1 MKNNL
6 IHTIELRKPVYSFS
20 VLNWILIIGAIVLFG
35 NKLEAQ
41 EQSSV
46 DPDATRPA
54 VVKMLLAPPNEHKL
68 HVYVN
73 DKKFIYW
80 PQDKPIFF
88 WLGTSSDEKAELFP
102 LLHSG
107 TTNSAGHWKPDA
119 ANELE
124 KYRSDG
130 LKLEIS
136 SNQFVRWLHHYNKKE
151 TTMRFIADGVAP
163 ESQLQFV
170 SKKRLKNIYGLYF
183 SGDAIATLSAT
194 DAYSGV
200 EQTYLSV
207 NGKTFLPSDG
217 MKFSEEGYYLL
228 RHYAVDRVG
237 NTSETL
243 QTRFYIDKT
252 PPVTNLKM
260 VNATK
265 NIFGPK
271 STLSI
276 PSQDTLSGV
285 HVTYYNWNSGEFK
298 RSYKNRILFEGV
310 KEGANILQ
318 FYTEDLV
325 GNAEGI
331 HKVTL
336 GFDKNGPE
344 VSHEIKGDQYI
355 EGGKVYLSSRSQIFL
370 KAVDEMVDVQSIE
383 YQVNGL
389 SYGNYEISF
398 RPPVQTGEFKMDY
411 QGIDIIGNKSI
422 LASANFV
429 VDSQSPT
436 TRLITDGVTYRRGPN
451 VIWVNTK
458 TRISLKAL
466 DDVSGVQSIF
476 YKFNENKELL
486 YKGPFTIS
494 DEGRHTFQFSSVDH
508 VNNKEVLT
516 PVLLVV
522 DDTPP
527 EIKAVFNRSA
537 VGSEGGD
544 GEDKI
549 DVYPLYTTL
558 FLNADDNSAKLKGIR
573 FSVNGSPKEAYQEAL
588 LLDKPG
594 NYYVIVEAED
604 NLGNISNKKMIF
616 IVKAG

>member
-1 MKNNL
+1 
-6 IHTIELRKPVYSFS
+6 
-20 VLNWILIIGAIVLFG
+20 
-35 NKLEAQ
+35 
-41 EQSSV
+41 
-46 DPDATRPA
+46 
-54 VVKMLLAPPNEHKL
+54 
-68 HVYVN
+68 
-73 DKKFIYW
+73 
-80 PQDKPIFF
+80 
-88 WLGTSSDEKAELFP
+88 
-102 LLHSG
+102 
-107 TTNSAGHWKPDA
+107 
-119 ANELE
+119 
-124 KYRSDG
+124 
-130 LKLEIS
+130 
-136 SNQFVRWLHHYNKKE
+136 
-151 TTMRFIADGVAP
+151 MRFIADGVPP
-163 ESQLQFV
+163 ESQLQFA
-170 SKKRLKNIYGLYF
+170 SKKRLMDTRGVYF
-183 SGDAIATLSAT
+183 PGDAIATLSAT
-194 DAYSGV
+194 DAISGV
-200 EQTYLSV
+200 DKTYLSV
-207 NGKTFLPSDG
+207 NGKTFIPSDG
-217 MKFSEEGYYLL
+217 MKFSEEGFYQL

-237 NTSETL
+237 NTSEPL

-260 VNATK
+260 VNASK

-285 HVTYYNWNSGEFK
+285 HVSYYNWNSGEFK

-325 GNAEGI
+325 GNTEEI

-336 GFDKNGPE
+336 GFDKKGPE
-344 VSHEIKGDQYI
+344 VSHEIKGDKYI
-355 EGGKVYLSSRSQIFL
+355 EDGKVYLSSRSQILL
-370 KAVDEMVDVQSIE
+370 KAVDEMVDIQSIE

-389 SYGNYEISF
+389 SYGNYGISF
-398 RPPVQTGEFKMDY
+398 RPVVQTGEFYMDY

-436 TRLITDGVTYRRGPN
+436 TRLITDGVTYTRGPN

-466 DDVSGVQSIF
+466 DNVSGVQSIF

-494 DEGRHTFQFSSVDH
+494 DEGRHTFQYSSVDH

-527 EIKAVFNRSA
+527 EIEAVFNRSA

-616 IVKAG
+616 IIKAG

>member
-6 IHTIELRKPVYSFS
+6 IKINRFRKPVYYFT
-20 VLNWILIIGAIVLFG
+20 VLNWLLIIGANVLFG

-46 DPDATRPA
+46 DHDTTPP
-54 VVKMLLAPPNEHKL
+54 VVKMELVPPNEHKL
-68 HVYVN
+68 HPYVN
-73 DKKFIYW
+73 DEKFIYW
-80 PQDKPIFF
+80 PKDKPIFF
-88 WLGTSSDEKAELFP
+88 WLGTSSNDKTELFP

-107 TTNSAGHWKPDA
+107 TMNSTGNWKPDT
-119 ANELE
+119 ANDLE
-124 KYRSDG
+124 KYRSEG

-136 SNQFVRWLHHYNKKE
+136 SNQFVRWLNHYNKE
-151 TTMRFIADGVAP
+151 ATTMRFIADGVAP

-170 SKKRLKNIYGLYF
+170 SKKQVKDIYGLFF
-183 SGDAIATLSAT
+183 SGDAIATLNAT
-194 DAYSGV
+194 DALSGV

-237 NTSETL
+237 NASEL
-243 QTRFYIDKT
+243 VQIRFYIDKT

-285 HVTYYNWNSGEFK
+285 HVSYYKWNSGVYK
-298 RSYKNRILFEGV
+298 KSYKNRILFEGV

-325 GNAEGI
+325 GNTEGI

-336 GFDKNGPE
+336 GFDKNAPE

-355 EGGKVYLSSRSQIFL
+355 EGGKVFLSSRSQIFL
-370 KAVDEMVDVQSIE
+370 KAVDEMVDIKSIE

-411 QGIDIIGNKSI
+411 QGIDIIGNKSN
-422 LASANFV
+422 LVSVNFV

-436 TRLITDGVTYRRGPN
+436 TQLITDGVTYRRGPN
-451 VIWVNTK
+451 VIWMNSK

-466 DDVSGVQSIF
+466 DNVSGVQSIF
-476 YKFNENKELL
+476 YKLDENKELL
-486 YKGPFTIS
+486 YKGSFTIS
-494 DEGRHTFQFSSVDH
+494 DEGRHTFQYSSVDH
-508 VNNKEVLT
+508 VNNKEVST

-544 GEDKI
+544 GDDKI
-549 DVYPLYTTL
+549 NVYPLYTTL
-558 FLNADDNSAKLKGIR
+558 FLNADDNSAKLKGVR
-573 FSVNGSPKEAYQEAL
+573 FSINGSPKEAYQEAL

>member
-6 IHTIELRKPVYSFS
+6 IQTIELRKPVYSFS
-20 VLNWILIIGAIVLFG
+20 VLNWVLIIGAIALFG

-46 DPDATRPA
+46 DPDTTPP
-54 VVKMLLAPPNEHKL
+54 VVKMDLAVPNEHKL

-73 DKKFIYW
+73 EEKFIFW
-80 PQDKPIFF
+80 PRDKPIFF
-88 WLGTSSDEKAELFP
+88 WLGTSSDEKAQLFP
-102 LLHSG
+102 LIHSG
-107 TTNSAGHWKPDA
+107 SMNSE
-119 ANELE
+119 ELE
-124 KYRSDG
+124 DYKSNG

-163 ESQLQFV
+163 ESQLQFI
-170 SKKRLKNIYGLYF
+170 SKKRLMDISGLFF

-194 DAYSGV
+194 DAFSGV

-237 NTSETL
+237 NASEPV
-243 QTRFYIDKT
+243 QIRFYIDKT

-285 HVTYYNWNSGEFK
+285 HVSYYKWNSGVYK

-325 GNAEGI
+325 GNTEGI

-336 GFDKNGPE
+336 SFDKNGPE

-370 KAVDEMVDVQSIE
+370 KAVDEMVDIQSIE

-451 VIWVNTK
+451 VIWMNSK
-458 TRISLKAL
+458 TRISLKAS
-466 DDVSGVQSIF
+466 DNVSGVQSIF

-494 DEGRHTFQFSSVDH
+494 DEGRHTFQYSSVDH

-573 FSVNGSPKEAYQEAL
+573 FSINGSPKEAYQEAL

>member
-1 MKNNL
+1 M
-6 IHTIELRKPVYSFS
+6 
-20 VLNWILIIGAIVLFG
+20 
-35 NKLEAQ
+35 
-41 EQSSV
+41 
-46 DPDATRPA
+46 
-54 VVKMLLAPPNEHKL
+54 
-68 HVYVN
+68 
-73 DKKFIYW
+73 
-80 PQDKPIFF
+80 
-88 WLGTSSDEKAELFP
+88 
-102 LLHSG
+102 
-107 TTNSAGHWKPDA
+107 
-119 ANELE
+119 
-124 KYRSDG
+124 
-130 LKLEIS
+130 
-136 SNQFVRWLHHYNKKE
+136 
-151 TTMRFIADGVAP
+151 
-163 ESQLQFV
+163 
-170 SKKRLKNIYGLYF
+170 
-183 SGDAIATLSAT
+183 
-194 DAYSGV
+194 
-200 EQTYLSV
+200 
-207 NGKTFLPSDG
+207 
-217 MKFSEEGYYLL
+217 
-228 RHYAVDRVG
+228 G
-237 NTSETL
+237 NTSEPL

-252 PPVTNLKM
+252 PPVTNLEM

-276 PSQDTLSGV
+276 PSQDTISGV

-298 RSYKNRILFEGV
+298 KSYKNRILFEGV

-325 GNAEGI
+325 GNTEEI

-344 VSHEIKGDQYI
+344 VSHEIKGDKYI
-355 EGGKVYLSSRSQIFL
+355 EDGKVYLSSRSQIIL
-370 KAVDEMVDVQSIE
+370 KAVDEMVDIQSIE

-389 SYGNYEISF
+389 SYGNYGISF

-436 TRLITDGVTYRRGPN
+436 TRLITDGVTYTRGPN

-466 DDVSGVQSIF
+466 DNVSGVQSIF

-527 EIKAVFNRSA
+527 EINAVFNRSA

>member
-1 MKNNL
+1 
-6 IHTIELRKPVYSFS
+6 
-20 VLNWILIIGAIVLFG
+20 
-35 NKLEAQ
+35 
-41 EQSSV
+41 
-46 DPDATRPA
+46 
-54 VVKMLLAPPNEHKL
+54 
-68 HVYVN
+68 
-73 DKKFIYW
+73 
-80 PQDKPIFF
+80 
-88 WLGTSSDEKAELFP
+88 
-102 LLHSG
+102 
-107 TTNSAGHWKPDA
+107 
-119 ANELE
+119 
-124 KYRSDG
+124 
-130 LKLEIS
+130 
-136 SNQFVRWLHHYNKKE
+136 
-151 TTMRFIADGVAP
+151 
-163 ESQLQFV
+163 
-170 SKKRLKNIYGLYF
+170 
-183 SGDAIATLSAT
+183 
-194 DAYSGV
+194 
-200 EQTYLSV
+200 
-207 NGKTFLPSDG
+207 
-217 MKFSEEGYYLL
+217 
-228 RHYAVDRVG
+228 
-237 NTSETL
+237 
-243 QTRFYIDKT
+243 
-252 PPVTNLKM
+252 
-260 VNATK
+260 
-265 NIFGPK
+265 
-271 STLSI
+271 
-276 PSQDTLSGV
+276 
-285 HVTYYNWNSGEFK
+285 
-298 RSYKNRILFEGV
+298 
-310 KEGANILQ
+310 
-318 FYTEDLV
+318 
-325 GNAEGI
+325 
-331 HKVTL
+331 
-336 GFDKNGPE
+336 
-344 VSHEIKGDQYI
+344 
-355 EGGKVYLSSRSQIFL
+355 
-370 KAVDEMVDVQSIE
+370 MVDIQSIE

-389 SYGNYEISF
+389 SYGNYGISF

-494 DEGRHTFQFSSVDH
+494 DEGRHTFQYSSVDH

-573 FSVNGSPKEAYQEAL
+573 FSINGSPKEAYQEAL